1 MTLRMGI
8 SVVFCLAGLLA
19 VPGLGHAQGPGPSL
33 SAVAADSARGPVA
46 IARQAHEAALRLR
59 QAGDPAAALRTIEAA
74 LTALPPAPAGASPA
88 VRAELAGLQQRLSDL
103 YDATQQDLRNL
114 RVEPGNEADDGV
126 LNAQAIDALANV
138 EAQDHEL
145 VTKWMDFFM
154 GAGRS
159 TFERWLKRSG
169 RYMEMFRSV
178 LQREGLPPDLV
189 HLVFVESGFNV
200 NARSVSAAVGPWQ
213 FLRSTGKVFGLT
225 VDQWVDERK
234 DPEKATVAAA
244 RYLKHLYSI
253 FGDWPLAIASYNAGE
268 GTVLRAIKAQG
279 TTNYWDLKLPRQT
292 EDYVPQFMAAMTI
305 ARDPARYGFSA
316 VELDDPMTFDE
327 VALKGSVDLRALAR
341 LADCSFEELKAL
353 NPAVLHAAARGA
365 GGITTV
371 RVPPGKGE
379 LLMQRLQGGE
389 RLPAVN
395 VTLKHKVRRGETLKS
410 IARQYS
416 IGARE
421 LARVNGIGK
430 KRPLRRGMVL
440 TVPSALR
447 ASAAPQVVDPATD
460 PRASTGYVPER
471 KLGLPA
477 RLDGHSTTDGRTVV
491 TVQRGETLA
500 AIAERH
506 GVSTQDLM
514 RWNRLKSARVSRGM
528 RLKVRTDEAVAAATP
543 ADSAQIAAL
552 KAPRPVKRGAAAQR
566 RPAHTVRAGETLGGI
581 ARQHGVSVAALKR
594 ANGLS
599 GTIIRK
605 GQRLKLPT

>member
-1 MTLRMGI
+1 MLCG
-8 SVVFCLAGLLA
+8 LA
-19 VPGLGHAQGPGPSL
+19 VLAALPAPGLAQGPDPSL
-33 SAVAADSARGPVA
+33 SIMAADSVRGPVA
-46 IARQAHEAALRLR
+46 LARQAHETALRLR
-59 QAGDPAAALRTIEAA
+59 QSGDPGAALRTIEAA
-74 LTALPPAPAGASPA
+74 LSALPGPGEGPAGAA
-88 VRAELAGLQQRLSDL
+88 ERAELAALQGRLSDL
-103 YDATQQDLRNL
+103 YDATQQDLRNV
-114 RVEPGNEADDGV
+114 RVEPGNEADDRI
-126 LNAQAIDALANV
+126 LSAQALDVLADV
-138 EAQDHEL
+138 ETQDHQL

-159 TFERWLKRSG
+159 TFERYLKRSG
-169 RYMEMFRSV
+169 RYMDLFRSV

-189 HLVFVESGFNV
+189 HLVFVESGFNM

-213 FLRSTGKVFGLT
+213 FLRSTGKLFGLT

-305 ARDPARYGFSA
+305 ARDPARYGFA
-316 VELDDPMTFDE
+316 EVEFDDPLEFDE
-327 VALKGSVDLRALAR
+327 IALKGSVDLRALAR
-341 LADCSFEELKAL
+341 LADCSFDELKAL

-395 VTLKHKVRRGETLKS
+395 LTLKHKVRKGETLKS
-410 IARQYS
+410 IGRQYS
-416 IGARE
+416 VSAGE

-440 TVPSALR
+440 TVPSSLR
-447 ASAAPQVVDPATD
+447 ASAAPEVVDPATD
-460 PRASTGYVPER
+460 PRASTSYVPER
-471 KLGLPA
+471 RLGLPA
-477 RLDGHSTTDGRTVV
+477 ALDGHSTTEGRTVI
-491 TVQRGETLA
+491 TVERGETLA
-500 AIAERH
+500 SIAGRYS
-506 GVSTQDLM
+506 VSTQDLM
-514 RWNRLKSARVSRGM
+514 RWNRLKSARVTRGM
-528 RLKVRTDEAVAAATP
+528 RLKIRTDEALAATSP
-543 ADSAQIAAL
+543 TDSAQIAAL
-552 KAPRPVKRGAAAQR
+552 KAPRPAKHAAASK
-566 RPAHTVRAGETLGGI
+566 RPARGPTHVVRAGETLGGI

-599 GTIIRK
+599 GTLIRK
-605 GQRLKLPT
+605 GQRLKLPA